1 MHQNNELSDYQANEL
16 VGNRQ
21 AERQTTYQQL
31 P

>member
-1 MHQNNELSDYQANEL
+1 MYQNNGRSDYQANEL
-16 VGNRQ
+16 VSTHQ